1 MKVKNIQMKNKKKCF
16 NCQETPTSG
25 IKIITY
31 LMKLIDIAFRMVK
44 TKIFQNYKFN
54 IVVS

>member
-1 MKVKNIQMKNKKKCF
+1 MKNKKKCF